1 MSEDKHPTFD
11 NIIDKKNH
19 SAALFIKIL
28 MTSLALLAKPGSIF
42 VGSICD
48 HELSFYHSWPESS
61 KSQVFL
67 RIFHDIQVL
76 LLLEIVKILVN
87 LAMQRVKMLS
97 ESGACSVIFWVP
109 NFATW
114 HCLSFDIDKLIFLST
129 CRKCGRYFRQSTLST
144 IDYSTM

>member
-1 MSEDKHPTFD
+1 
-11 NIIDKKNH
+11 
-19 SAALFIKIL
+19 

-42 VGSICD
+42 VGSICN

-87 LAMQRVKMLS
+87 LAMQRVKILS

-114 HCLSFDIDKLIFLST
+114 HCLSFAIDKWIFLST

-144 IDYSTM
+144 IDYSTIIITSVLQKPKFTY